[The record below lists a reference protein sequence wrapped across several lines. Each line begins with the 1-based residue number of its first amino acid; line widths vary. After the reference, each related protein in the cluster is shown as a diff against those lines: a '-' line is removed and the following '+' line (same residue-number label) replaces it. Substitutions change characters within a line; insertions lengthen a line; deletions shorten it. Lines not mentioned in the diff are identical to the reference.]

1 MKKGIVI
8 LSVMLL
14 SACASWAQS
23 PAPTDAAVSLVELHY
38 NVHDVDSNKKFWV
51 TLGATPV
58 TIGKIE
64 ALKFS
69 NALIFLTQAET
80 TAGTDGSVIN
90 HVGFK
95 VADLAG
101 TAAKM
106 KAAGYKA
113 SGNGPVGGTFTPEN
127 ERIELLQEQTIHVY
141 LFNDDGTQMPD
152 PKMTVPI
159 QMHHMHLYIPMGTQM
174 DVKAWY
180 VKNFGGTPGKRWHE
194 GDHYHYETVILPK
207 PMVELDLLEVPD
219 KTAPTKGRRLDHIGF
234 EVKDLKAFCKKLE
247 ANGVKL
253 DTPYK
258 KIAPGIAAAYLTD
271 PWGTSIELTEGMDR

>member
-1 MKKGIVI
+1 MKKG
-8 LSVMLL
+8 MLAL
-14 SACASWAQS
+14 TCFLLCSIAIWAKP
-23 PAPTDAAVSLVELHY
+23 PAPKGDVVSLVELHY
-38 NVHDVDSNKKFWV
+38 NVHDVEANKKFWI

-58 TIGKIE
+58 TIGNIE
-64 ALKFS
+64 ALKFP
-69 NALIFLTQAET
+69 NALVFLTQAET

-95 VADLAG
+95 VSDLAQ

-106 KAAGYKA
+106 KEAGYKA
-113 SGNGPVGGTFTPEN
+113 TGNGPVGGTFTPEN

-141 LFNDDGTQMPD
+141 LFGDDGKQMDD

-180 VKNFGGTPGKRWHE
+180 VKNFGGIPGKRWKE
-194 GDHYHYETVILPK
+194 EDHYHYETVILPK
-207 PMVELDLLEVPD
+207 PLVELDLLEVPD

-234 EVKDLKAFCKKLE
+234 EVKDLKAFCKNLE

-253 DTPYK
+253 DVPYK
-258 KIAPGIAAAYLTD
+258 KVAPGIATAYLTD
-271 PWGTSIELTEGMDR
+271 PWGTYIELTEGMER